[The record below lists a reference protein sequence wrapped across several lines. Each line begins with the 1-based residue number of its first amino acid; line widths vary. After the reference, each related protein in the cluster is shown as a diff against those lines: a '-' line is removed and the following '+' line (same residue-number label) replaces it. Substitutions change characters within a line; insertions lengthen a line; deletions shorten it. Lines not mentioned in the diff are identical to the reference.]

1 MLKRDFKQRVK
12 LPFIDGVLHVGA
24 GVCVCVCVC
33 VCGGRGG
40 ARASSKQQCNLF
52 DV

>member
-12 LPFIDGVLHVGA
+12 LPFIDGCSSCWGRCM
-24 GVCVCVCVC
+24 CVCVVAE
-33 VCGGRGG
+33 GG
-40 ARASSKQQCNLF
+40 ARASSEQQCYLF

>member
-33 VCGGRGG
+33 VAAEGG